1 MQDLKCK
8 YSEVENSFL
17 LGGMLSAMKMRGTG
31 KGNGVKRGNT
41 FNAGVGSVVVS
52 GAGRVVVTEIY
63 LVFVLKE
70 FIIQ

>member
-1 MQDLKCK
+1 M
-8 YSEVENSFL
+8 ENSFL
-17 LGGMLSAMKMRGTG
+17 LGGMLPAMKMRGTG
-31 KGNGVKRGNT
+31 KGNGVKHGNT

-52 GAGRVVVTEIY
+52 GTDRIVVTEFY

>member
-1 MQDLKCK
+1 M
-8 YSEVENSFL
+8 ENSFL

-31 KGNGVKRGNT
+31 KGNGVKHGNT

>member
-1 MQDLKCK
+1 
-8 YSEVENSFL
+8 
-17 LGGMLSAMKMRGTG
+17 MLPAMKMRGTG
-31 KGNGVKRGNT
+31 KGNGVKHGNT

-52 GAGRVVVTEIY
+52 GTDRIVVTEFY

>member
-1 MQDLKCK
+1 M
-8 YSEVENSFL
+8 ENSFL
-17 LGGMLSAMKMRGTG
+17 LGGMLPAMKMRGTW
-31 KGNGVKRGNT
+31 KGNGVRHANT

-52 GAGRVVVTEIY
+52 GAGRAMVTEIY